1 MSTQIWSNLNW
12 VFRTIRGGCYA
23 LMSSLD
29 FDSPAASLV
38 GHVANLRDE
47 VSLVGTPNLHIK
59 QDLFRVY
66 IDMIDI
72 YI

>member
-1 MSTQIWSNLNW
+1 M
-12 VFRTIRGGCYA
+12 FRTIPGGCYA

-38 GHVANLRDE
+38 GHVGNLRDE

-59 QDLFRVY
+59 QDFFRVY
-66 IDMIDI
+66 IGII
-72 YI
+72 YIYI